1 MFYEEKYNKII
12 KGHDRDCVRECAF
25 ILDGQGRPSDKVTFE
40 YRSGGNNGVNHPSLS
55 RHSRQKEE
63 LSCSGQRSEGRS
75 VLSIFE
81 ENKENIVDGIEKI
94 ER

>member
-1 MFYEEKYNKII
+1 M
-12 KGHDRDCVRECAF
+12 
-25 ILDGQGRPSDKVTFE
+25 
-40 YRSGGNNGVNHPSLS
+40 NHPSLS

>member
-1 MFYEEKYNKII
+1 M
-12 KGHDRDCVRECAF
+12 
-25 ILDGQGRPSDKVTFE
+25 S
-40 YRSGGNNGVNHPSLS
+40 HPPQR

-63 LSCSGQRSEGRS
+63 LSYSGQRSEGKS

-81 ENKENIVDGIEKI
+81 ENKETIVDGIEKK